1 MDVKDVS
8 WADVMIEV
16 VGKGLSAG
24 TERYHCELGGKTKVD
39 LFMKV
44 SLVGKV
50 NFGGSLTG
58 SGFGMGRGG
67 GAFSGFV
74 FSLSFC
80 FFGWRKSVFP
90 NACCESDFALN
101 FLFS

>member
-1 MDVKDVS
+1 
-8 WADVMIEV
+8 MIEV

-50 NFGGSLTG
+50 GFGGSLTG

-74 FSLSFC
+74 FLLSFC

>member
-1 MDVKDVS
+1 MSASCRDSALDVKDFS
-8 WADVMIEV
+8 CAGVMVEV

-50 NFGGSLTG
+50 GFGGSLTG
-58 SGFGMGRGG
+58 SEFGMGRGG

-74 FSLSFC
+74 FLLSFC
-80 FFGWRKSVFP
+80 FFG
-90 NACCESDFALN
+90 
-101 FLFS
+101 